1 MSKTTMYE
9 QLMRESLSLA
19 EEAIELGEVPIAG
32 VVARGSG
39 QIVGWGWNELNA
51 KRDRTA
57 HAEMAAFR
65 DAAGRYPADCD
76 DLILVCTLEPCIMC
90 MGAAML
96 SGVATVVYAMRAPA
110 DGGAGRI
117 KPPSSP
123 ESRQPTI
130 VKNVLTAEARKLF
143 EQWLDR
149 HPQHDGQ
156 RDYIEQLLTLNR
168 DAA

>member
-1 MSKTTMYE
+1 MYE

-39 QIVGWGWNELNA
+39 QIVGWCWNELNA

-110 DGGAGRI
+110 DGGAERI

-143 EQWLDR
+143 EQWLNR